1 LGAKVTVYR
10 LLNDLLILV
19 HFLWIL
25 FILLGFLL
33 SFKSFKLSLVH
44 VAGLA
49 FTLIL
54 NLGGWYCPLTYLEN
68 YLRGF
73 YDPQLTYTG
82 SFIINRLQ
90 QVIYLDLHEAY
101 LRVGAV
107 VWVVINMLGYALLA
121 KRRMSARRHR
131 HTARISR
138 NQEISAKPRH

>member
-10 LLNDLLILV
+10 LLNEVLILV

-25 FILLGFLL
+25 FILLGFLV
-33 SFKSFKLSLVH
+33 SFKSFKLSLIH
-44 VAGLA
+44 VAGLI

-68 YLRGF
+68 HLRGS

-90 QVIYLDLHEAY
+90 QVIYLDLDEAY

-107 VWVVINMLGYALLA
+107 VWVAVNMVGYALLA
-121 KRRMSARRHR
+121 KKKFLEHSRPQGADKPEPGNKRRDR
-131 HTARISR
+131 
-138 NQEISAKPRH
+138 K